1 MAYDP
6 WIRPR
11 PTVGNK
17 PRIDGRWH
25 FYFGVMLLII
35 GIMHI
40 DATDR
45 LILSLLEENARMPTA
60 ELARRA
66 GLSRTTV
73 QSRIE
78 RLERGGAIAGYAV
91 VMGAAARD
99 AIRAHVMITL
109 APRHVSSVEDALR
122 RFPEIRELHAVSG
135 QIDMIAVVGAP
146 TTEAINDAIDRIGML
161 EGVDRTTSAIVL
173 STRVVRQGAVAATP
187 PRQKIR

>member
-1 MAYDP
+1 MK
-6 WIRPR
+6 PR
-11 PTVGNK
+11 ANVGNK

-25 FYFGVMLLII
+25 FYFGIMYSMV
-35 GIMHI
+35 GIMQI

-45 LILSLLEENARMPTA
+45 LILALLEENARMPTA

-99 AIRAHVMITL
+99 AIRAQVMITL
-109 APRHVSSVEDALR
+109 APRHVSSVEEALR

-135 QIDMIAVVGAP
+135 QIDMIAVVGAQ

-173 STRVVRQGAVAATP
+173 STRVMRQGPTAAAPSRHKT
-187 PRQKIR
+187 R